1 MYSQFLP
8 LIAIWIALVAVTSIY
23 FYRRRDLSA
32 GVVLVYIFL
41 LRWNGLQGLIYA
53 FPWYIPLNDPATVYA
68 GFVQSTLGMVSLVI
82 GALVVAPLLQKIH
95 RKIGYRSSFR
105 ISRSEPDKPVVS
117 FLLYIAIGLIAYFIL
132 GPLFGKLP
140 TVSAFISALQR
151 LLPVGLALGFWET
164 HQARKP
170 NPKMSVFLWGLT
182 GLWPVVTM
190 TTQGFLGFGLLPVIF
205 VFVFVALLS
214 KKPIRIFLLGAAI
227 GYMGISLTVT
237 YLQVRSDIRNAV
249 WGGDDLNTRLNTISS
264 SLSSNFKLLDFT
276 DSDQLRAIDG
286 RFGLNALTGLAV
298 QRVNTGVVPFANGST
313 ILDAALAVIPRA
325 IWPDKPIAVGG
336 QAYVNLYTGVYFLG
350 STTVAMGQVMEF
362 YVNYGAAGVFIGFM
376 VLGTVLAVID
386 KSAALALHKG
396 NQHRFSLLVVCA
408 FGLWLN
414 QDNLVTI
421 LGTSISGV
429 GTVIIFSL
437 ILETLVSLRRHHLS
451 SVAPD
456 RTTPNLEQTSGDA
469 RVVG

>member
-1 MYSQFLP
+1 MG
-8 LIAIWIALVAVTSIY
+8 
-23 FYRRRDLSA
+23 RRRPEHALEHH
-32 GVVLVYIFL
+32 L
-41 LRWNGLQGLIYA
+41 LL
-53 FPWYIPLNDPATVYA
+53 
-68 GFVQSTLGMVSLVI
+68 
-82 GALVVAPLLQKIH
+82 
-95 RKIGYRSSFR
+95 
-105 ISRSEPDKPVVS
+105 
-117 FLLYIAIGLIAYFIL
+117 
-132 GPLFGKLP
+132 
-140 TVSAFISALQR
+140 
-151 LLPVGLALGFWET
+151 
-164 HQARKP
+164 
-170 NPKMSVFLWGLT
+170 
-182 GLWPVVTM
+182 
-190 TTQGFLGFGLLPVIF
+190 
-205 VFVFVALLS
+205 
-214 KKPIRIFLLGAAI
+214 
-227 GYMGISLTVT
+227 
-237 YLQVRSDIRNAV
+237 
-249 WGGDDLNTRLNTISS
+249 
-264 SLSSNFKLLDFT
+264 LSSNFKLLDFT
-276 DSDQLRAIDG
+276 NSDQLRAIDG

-451 SVAPD
+451 SVPETNNA
-456 RTTPNLEQTSGDA
+456 
-469 RVVG
+469 